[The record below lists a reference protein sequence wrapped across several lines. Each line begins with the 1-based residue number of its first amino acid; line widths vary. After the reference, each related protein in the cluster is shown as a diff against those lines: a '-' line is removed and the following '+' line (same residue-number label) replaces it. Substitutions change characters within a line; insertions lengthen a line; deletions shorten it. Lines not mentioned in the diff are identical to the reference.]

1 VITMVP
7 VAVAVAVAII
17 NLGRTIAPVA
27 SFVVFLN
34 IYSIPGIVCKRDKI
48 LDHAVIFLLRE
59 YQVLGGVMID
69 AFSVVHKP
77 HIQLQG
83 PNSNNDKEDAKD
95 TEEEVHQDSVEE
107 AREETKIE

>member
-1 VITMVP
+1 
-7 VAVAVAVAII
+7 
-17 NLGRTIAPVA
+17 
-27 SFVVFLN
+27 
-34 IYSIPGIVCKRDKI
+34 
-48 LDHAVIFLLRE
+48 
-59 YQVLGGVMID
+59 MID